1 MLRVMWTQCSSI
13 VSYERCSLRANEVNE
28 MTERIPTSGS
38 AGNSAAVCKSLAP
51 GHSPAAN
58 NGWESNKRTNCVARE
73 SDTTHS
79 ENSLF
84 GTQSYFRAQTIAVD
98 AN

>member
-1 MLRVMWTQCSSI
+1 MWTQCNSN
-13 VSYERCSLRANEVNE
+13 VSYERCSLRANDVNE
-28 MTERIPTSGS
+28 MMERIPTFDS
-38 AGNSAAVCKSLAP
+38 AGNSSAVCKSLAP

-58 NGWESNKRTNCVARE
+58 NGWESNKRTIFVARE
-73 SDTTHS
+73 PDTTHS

-84 GTQSYFRAQTIAVD
+84 GIQSYFRAQTIAVD

>member
-13 VSYERCSLRANEVNE
+13 VSYERCSLRANDVNE
-28 MTERIPTSGS
+28 MTERIPTFGS
-38 AGNSAAVCKSLAP
+38 AGNSSAVCKSLAP

-58 NGWESNKRTNCVARE
+58 NGWERTNCVARE

-79 ENSLF
+79 ENSIF
-84 GTQSYFRAQTIAVD
+84 GIQSYFRAQTVALD